1 MKIITDAIKAVCI
14 FVMFVGA
21 NALATEDVHHFES
34 PKDKALYLELTE
46 QLRCPKCQNQNI
58 ADSNANIAKDLRAKV
73 YKLINEGNNKTEIV
87 DYMVERYGYFVY
99 YKPPFN
105 AATMVLWILPIAFVL
120 LTMLLIWR
128 KSKSSLSSTDSG
140 EWSDDQQVQLDD
152 LIAQVER
159 GGKQ

>member
-1 MKIITDAIKAVCI
+1 MTDAIKALCV
-14 FVMFVGA
+14 FVLLVSA
-21 NALATEDVHHFES
+21 NAMATQDVHHFDS

-87 DYMVERYGYFVY
+87 DFMVERYGYFVY

-105 AATMVLWILPIAFVL
+105 AATMILWLLPIAFVL
-120 LTMLLIWR
+120 MTMLLIWR
-128 KSKSSLSSTDSG
+128 KSKSSLSQAQADSG
-140 EWSDDQQVQLDD
+140 QWDDAQQAQLDD

-159 GGKQ
+159 GGKS